1 MKRHALRVAAIALC
15 CARKSPRILV
25 SGDHGTGSY
34 DEVNAMRRYL
44 EGHGVPAEHIFM
56 DHAGFTTYDTL
67 YRAREVFGVRRAVVV
82 TQRFH
87 LTRSLFVADALG
99 IDAEGV
105 VADRR
110 PYTLAS
116 LVRSNVRE
124 VGARVKAAVQ
134 SLATP
139 LPRYLGPRIPRGMV
153 GSTSGSVLN
162 TRSRGRWTTPRVCS
176 DDFGFGSID
185 VNDDAIVD
193 VVIRPCVAAETS
205 EPDRY
210 PSTVSLGDA
219 ALGDFGVAQPL
230 PGCDVLNIPP
240 ARVRAVGVDDLNCD
254 GVTDVI
260 ASSGTSRFVLLG
272 GPGGLSA
279 ARCAAAPAT
288 P

>member
-1 MKRHALRVAAIALC
+1 MKRHALRGAALALAAGLAVAASVNVWVETRGAARIRSLHGVSHADAVIVPGARVYADGSVSPMLADRLDTAVALYR
-15 CARKSPRILV
+15 ARKAPRILV

-67 YRAREVFGVRRAVVV
+67 YRARDVFGVRRAVVV

-99 IDAEGV
+99 LDAEGV

-139 LPRYLGPRIPRGMV
+139 RPRYLGPRIPIEGDGRVTRG
-153 GSTSGSVLN
+153 
-162 TRSRGRWTTPRVCS
+162 
-176 DDFGFGSID
+176 
-185 VNDDAIVD
+185 
-193 VVIRPCVAAETS
+193 
-205 EPDRY
+205 
-210 PSTVSLGDA
+210 
-219 ALGDFGVAQPL
+219 
-230 PGCDVLNIPP
+230 
-240 ARVRAVGVDDLNCD
+240 
-254 GVTDVI
+254 
-260 ASSGTSRFVLLG
+260 
-272 GPGGLSA
+272 
-279 ARCAAAPAT
+279 
-288 P
+288 